1 MIATKKNVSLQL
13 TITFRSCEQKR
24 HSDSSSCPEIKQLVE
39 SSLNSAVSVGF
50 DKNTGSRQSKTSIDV
65 AVQANAHDLDM
76 EMNSAKAEGDKV
88 TKSKQAKTRDNKRFR
103 KASKSK
109 EKYLYDGTE
118 DEKRELCKDLKH
130 CEDEEVLICNKSKAF
145 VKKGK

>member
-1 MIATKKNVSLQL
+1 M
-13 TITFRSCEQKR
+13 
-24 HSDSSSCPEIKQLVE
+24 
-39 SSLNSAVSVGF
+39 GF
-50 DKNTGSRQSKTSIDV
+50 EKNTGSRQSKTSIDV

-76 EMNSAKAEGDKV
+76 EINSAKAEGDKV

-118 DEKRELCKDLKH
+118 DEKRELCKDLKY
-130 CEDEEVLICNKSKAF
+130 CGDEEVLIYNKSKAF
-145 VKKGK
+145 VMKGK